1 MFCSADVTKA
11 IYSQTIGG
19 LVFAAFG
26 GQPMVILLTTAPL
39 ALYTKGRPC
48 LLFFGKR
55 PNLSC
60 RTKNTKLLLILPA
73 GRGGAT
79 GISLERCTNSDNS
92 SESTTKLA

>member
-48 LLFFGKR
+48 LLF
-55 PNLSC
+55 
-60 RTKNTKLLLILPA
+60 
-73 GRGGAT
+73 
-79 GISLERCTNSDNS
+79 
-92 SESTTKLA
+92 SEKGQICPVALKIQNFY